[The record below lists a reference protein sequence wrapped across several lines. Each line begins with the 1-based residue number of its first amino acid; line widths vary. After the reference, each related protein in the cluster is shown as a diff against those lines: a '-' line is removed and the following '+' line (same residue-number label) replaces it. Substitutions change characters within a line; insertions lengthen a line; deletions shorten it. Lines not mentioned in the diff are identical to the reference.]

1 MEKEITKIWCRILE
15 IDRIE
20 PDENLFDLGGNSI
33 TAMMILEDVN
43 NKFNVGL
50 VSTDLYSTF
59 EAAACIGCG
68 ACVAACPNASAM
80 LFTGAKISH
89 LGLLPQGQ
97 PERLARKFF

>member
-20 PDENLFDLGGNSI
+20 PDENFFDLGGNSI

-50 VSTDLYSTF
+50 VSTDLHSNDTVRKMTVT
-59 EAAACIGCG
+59 
-68 ACVAACPNASAM
+68 VA
-80 LFTGAKISH
+80 
-89 LGLLPQGQ
+89 
-97 PERLARKFF
+97 ERLKDTGKKEN

>member
-20 PDENLFDLGGNSI
+20 PDENFFDLGGNSI

-50 VSTDLYSTF
+50 VSTDLYSNDTVRKMTVT
-59 EAAACIGCG
+59 
-68 ACVAACPNASAM
+68 VA
-80 LFTGAKISH
+80 
-89 LGLLPQGQ
+89 
-97 PERLARKFF
+97 ERLKDTGKKRIKC

>member
-20 PDENLFDLGGNSI
+20 PDENFFDLGGNSI

-50 VSTDLYSTF
+50 VSTDLYSNDTVRKMTVT
-59 EAAACIGCG
+59 
-68 ACVAACPNASAM
+68 VA
-80 LFTGAKISH
+80 
-89 LGLLPQGQ
+89 
-97 PERLARKFF
+97 ERLKDT

>member
-20 PDENLFDLGGNSI
+20 PDENFFDLGGNSI

-50 VSTDLYSTF
+50 VSTDLYSNDTVRKMTVT
-59 EAAACIGCG
+59 
-68 ACVAACPNASAM
+68 VA
-80 LFTGAKISH
+80 
-89 LGLLPQGQ
+89 
-97 PERLARKFF
+97 ERLKDTGKKEN

>member
-20 PDENLFDLGGNSI
+20 PDENFFDLGGNSI

-50 VSTDLYSTF
+50 VSTDLYSNDTVRKMTVT
-59 EAAACIGCG
+59 
-68 ACVAACPNASAM
+68 VA
-80 LFTGAKISH
+80 
-89 LGLLPQGQ
+89 
-97 PERLARKFF
+97 ERLKDAGKKRIKC

>member
-50 VSTDLYSTF
+50 VSTDLYSNDTVRKMTVT
-59 EAAACIGCG
+59 
-68 ACVAACPNASAM
+68 VA
-80 LFTGAKISH
+80 
-89 LGLLPQGQ
+89 
-97 PERLARKFF
+97 ERLKDTGKKEN